1 MPDDVIVKISK
12 VAEKGQVQIPFEIRQ
27 KLDLQPGTK
36 MIVYA
41 TEEGVVLKKADLLFA
56 SESPGGLLKKL
67 RGIFAKIPIQD
78 IEE

>member
-1 MPDDVIVKISK
+1 MPDDVLVKISK
-12 VAEKGQVQIPFEIRQ
+12 VAQKGQVQIPFEIRQ